1 MKPITSLKNYLF
13 SSLWQANWHL
23 KSVSVVKCQ
32 TIVPWH
38 DCAIFQQKY
47 GLLCINKY
55 QSLVWNYKN
64 VTTNQQVQLMHI
76 KSLQCEKN
84 EKKNV
89 TLKSH

>member
-1 MKPITSLKNYLF
+1 M
-13 SSLWQANWHL
+13 
-23 KSVSVVKCQ
+23 KCQ

-64 VTTNQQVQLMHI
+64 VTTNQQVQLMHN
-76 KSLQCEKN
+76 KLLQHEKN

>member
-1 MKPITSLKNYLF
+1 M
-13 SSLWQANWHL
+13 
-23 KSVSVVKCQ
+23 KCQ

-47 GLLCINKY
+47 SLLCINKY

-76 KSLQCEKN
+76 KSLQHEKN